1 MVPMNAAVFDVVI
14 VGAGIVGLSTAQ
26 ELLRRNSALTIA
38 ILEKEERA
46 GVHASGRNSGVMHC
60 GIYYGADT
68 LKAKVCARGAARMQE
83 FALDYGIAYHRSGK
97 LVLATDEAQL
107 PTVERLLKNAR
118 DNGIAALPFT
128 PQQAAEIEPFSAPA
142 AAAIYCPD
150 TAVIDSASVV
160 QKLKSLL
167 EEKGVTFV
175 FGAEVTSINP
185 QHKIIAT
192 SAGTFSYGYLFN
204 CAGAYA
210 DRVARM
216 VGLAGDYALVPFK
229 GLYWKLNVATQ
240 HKVRANIYPVPDTSL
255 PFLGVHLTRVISG
268 DVYLGPTAIPAL
280 GRENYHG
287 LSGMSLAET
296 AKIMAMFAG
305 MYGRNKQNF
314 RKLTHMELAKYTKRS
329 FFNTARK
336 LMPSL
341 SIDDMVPTKKVGIR
355 PQLVNRKTGMLEMD
369 YIFEATGDS
378 LHVLNTISPAFT
390 SAFAFADMIVDRS
403 GIA

>member
-1 MVPMNAAVFDVVI
+1 MNAMTYDVVI
-14 VGAGIVGLSTAQ
+14 VGSGIVGLSTAQ
-26 ELLRRNSALTIA
+26 ELLRRRPSLTIA

-60 GIYYGADT
+60 GIFYGADT
-68 LKAKVCARGAARMQE
+68 LKAKVCAAGAARMQE
-83 FALDYGIAYHRSGK
+83 FALAHGIAYNRSGK
-97 LVLATDEAQL
+97 LVLATQESQL
-107 PTVERLLKNAR
+107 PSVERLLKNAS
-118 DNGIAALPFT
+118 DNGITALRFMPE
-128 PQQAAEIEPFSAPA
+128 QAAEIEPFAAPA

-160 QKLKSLL
+160 QKLRAIL

-175 FGAEVTSINP
+175 FAAEVKAINP
-185 QHKIIAT
+185 QQKTVAT
-192 SAGTFSYGYLFN
+192 TAGNYTYGYLFN

-216 VGLAGDYALVPFK
+216 FGLASDYALVPFK
-229 GLYWKLNVATQ
+229 GIYWKLNAATQ

-287 LSGMSLAET
+287 LEGMSLAET
-296 AKIMAMFAG
+296 AKIMTMFAG
-305 MYGRNKQNF
+305 MYLRNKQNF
-314 RKLTHMELAKYTKRS
+314 RLLTHMELAKYTKRT
-329 FFNTARK
+329 FFHTARK

-341 SIDDMVPTKKVGIR
+341 KIEDMVPTKKAGIR
-355 PQLVNRKTGMLEMD
+355 PQLVNRKTGLLEMD
-369 YIFEATGDS
+369 YIFESTDDS

-390 SAFAFADMIVDRS
+390 SSFAFAEMIVDRS
-403 GIA
+403 ALA